1 MFFIFL
7 FSVISVK
14 TLAATDEQLVI
25 LKTGDKVPDFTMMS
39 SNGAPQRLSEQIGHP
54 VMLIWIDD
62 CNECSET
69 LIDWQYLAESWAVE
83 GLKTWVIWEKEDGDK
98 TPWSRLPVLVYDSNN
113 PYAWWFDSSPA
124 VMLISPDGYLDHVF
138 IDEVKS
144 SRKKVSEQLK
154 VWLKN

>member
-1 MFFIFL
+1 M
-7 FSVISVK
+7 SVK
-14 TLAATDEQLVI
+14 TLANDEQLVI
-25 LKTGDKVPDFTMMS
+25 LKAGDKVPDFTMMS

-124 VMLISPDGYLDHVF
+124 VMLISPDGYLDYVF
-138 IDEVKS
+138 IDDVKT
-144 SRKKVSEQLK
+144 SRKRVSEQLK